1 MTSLIAGLIIIMLF
15 ISRRGVKIP
24 PRYAEIIRRESRDQR
39 VPMDLITAIIAVE
52 SNWDELARGRDG
64 EIGLMQ
70 ILPATAFQMGFRGA
84 PDTLFDPETNIHF
97 GAKYLRWQL
106 DRFRGSTDFAIAG
119 YNAGTPRTRIDGK
132 FTNQEYVDKVR
143 AFL

>member
-1 MTSLIAGLIIIMLF
+1 MTGWIAGIIIIILF
-15 ISRRGVKIP
+15 VSRRSVPIP
-24 PRYAEIIRRESRDQR
+24 RNYERVVRDESRIQG
-39 VPMDLITAIIAVE
+39 VPVGLIVAIINIE
-52 SNWDELARGRDG
+52 SGWNQDALGRDG

-70 ILPATAFQMGFRGA
+70 ILPATAEQMGFRGTEA
-84 PDTLFDPETNIHF
+84 ELFDPSINIHF
-97 GAKYLRWQL
+97 GTKYLKFQL
-106 DRFRGSTDFAIAG
+106 GRYNGSIDHAIAG

>member
-1 MTSLIAGLIIIMLF
+1 MTGWIAGIIIIILFVSRRSVSIPRGSDRIVRGESRAQGVPVSLI
-15 ISRRGVKIP
+15 V
-24 PRYAEIIRRESRDQR
+24 
-39 VPMDLITAIIAVE
+39 AIINVE
-52 SNWDELARGRDG
+52 SGWNQDALGRDG

-70 ILPATAFQMGFRGA
+70 ILPATARWMGFAGA
-84 PDTLFDPETNIHF
+84 DAELFDPAMNVRF
-97 GAKYLRWQL
+97 GTKYLKFQL
-106 DRFRGSTDFAIAG
+106 ERFHGSIDHAIAG